1 MSSERVVVLNG
12 NRLRLGSQQQA
23 SSESAAIGGKVE
35 AAAAAAT
42 RRRRCSNNNPSAAAA
57 ATATE
62 AAFTALWPNAFA
74 VANKSACVSSSEKYI
89 FSRANCEASRSE
101 RERETVHSSNLA
113 SLLKEVQHSHT
124 DRARRA

>member
-57 ATATE
+57 AAAATE

-89 FSRANCEASRSE
+89 FSRANCEASRADPRE
-101 RERETVHSSNLA
+101 RERDGAQQQS
-113 SLLKEVQHSHT
+113 
-124 DRARRA
+124 R